1 MEYVDLTKIKPVL
14 DYDVDE
20 KDSQIALIIRENK
33 PEVYIYGE
41 NKVNTFGFPEEVV
54 WADNDRLLIT
64 IDPEG
69 GERRGIYEWEK
80 GWEKPKSLLVDKY
93 DNFSPMVTSHGIL
106 FISNRDGK
114 TLHLYLY
121 DGKNIENISK
131 GEEPVGRYCTNG
143 ELIVYS
149 QGIYDD
155 NIYISDFGGNTIKE
169 LSFNESEQI
178 VPSENCFLN
187 KDKFIFLSNH
197 NDTFGLYSYDMKKDE
212 ISSIINVSDYDIQE
226 AVVYN
231 EEKIL
236 YTLIK
241 DGKSE
246 LLQVPNIRL
255 EKGGYI
261 HDLKVVKNSVYY
273 LMSKHSRATDLYVIE
288 GKLSQRLTDSMNG
301 VKDEFVSP
309 SSVTYDSDGIKI
321 HALLYSKG
329 NEDKGVVYIHGGP
342 DFQCVDNFNPEIQF
356 LVKKGFKV
364 ICPDYRGSTGYG
376 RKFNHMN
383 DKDLGGGDLH
393 DVINAVKVL
402 KVKKVAVTGA
412 SYGGYLTMMAVTKY
426 PDLWCSA
433 AAVVPFVNWFTEK
446 QFERE
451 VLKQYDEIKI
461 GNDEVLLRDRSPI
474 FFVDRIKAPL
484 MLLAGQNDPRCPA
497 EETIQ
502 VIEEL
507 KKLGRQVEYK
517 IYEGEGHGFM
527 KIENYIDSIKRAVEF
542 IANHCK

>member
-1 MEYVDLTKIKPVL
+1 MEYEDLIKIKPVL

-54 WADNDRLLIT
+54 WADSDRLLIT

-80 GWEKPKSLLVDKY
+80 GWEKPKPLLVDKY

-121 DGKNIENISK
+121 DGNNIENISK

-155 NIYISDFGGNTIKE
+155 NIYVSDFGGNTIKE

-309 SSVTYDSDGIKI
+309 SSITYDSDGIKI
-321 HALLYSKG
+321 HALLYSRG

-376 RKFNHMN
+376 RKFNHLN

-433 AAVVPFVNWFTEK
+433 VAVVPFVNWFTEK

-461 GNDEVLLRDRSPI
+461 GNDEALLRDRSPI
-474 FFVDRIKAPL
+474 FFVDRIRAPL

-502 VIEEL
+502 VVEEL

-517 IYEGEGHGFM
+517 IYEGEGHGFI
-527 KIENYIDSIKRAVEF
+527 KIENYIDSIKRTVEF
-542 IANHCK
+542 IANHCR

>member
-1 MEYVDLTKIKPVL
+1 VEYEHLTKIKPVL
-14 DYDVDE
+14 DYDVEE

-33 PEVYIYGE
+33 PEAYIYGD

-80 GWEKPKSLLVDKY
+80 GWEKPKPLLVDKY
-93 DNFSPMVTSHGIL
+93 DNSSPMVTIYGIL

-121 DGKNIENISK
+121 DGKKIENISK
-131 GEEPVGRYCTNG
+131 GEEPVGGYCTNG

-155 NIYISDFGGNTIKE
+155 NIYVSDFTGNVIKE
-169 LSFNESEQI
+169 LSFDESEQI

-197 NDTFGLYSYDMKKDE
+197 NGTFGLYSYDIKKDE
-212 ISSIINVSDYDIQE
+212 ISSIINVSDYDINE

-231 EEKIL
+231 EKVL

-246 LLQVPNIRL
+246 LLQVPNIHL

-309 SSVTYDSDGIKI
+309 TSVTYDSDGIKI
-321 HALLYSKG
+321 HALLYSRG

-342 DFQCVDNFNPEIQF
+342 DFQCVDSFNPEIQF

-383 DKDLGGGDLH
+383 DKDLGGGDLR

-402 KVKKVAVTGA
+402 NVKKVAVTGA

-433 AAVVPFVNWFTEK
+433 VAVVPFVNWFTEK

-461 GNDEVLLRDRSPI
+461 GNDEALLRDRSPI

-502 VIEEL
+502 VVEVL